1 MHAYDD
7 TSLNG
12 RPDFATLV
20 LLQPE
25 YGEPSN
31 AHDYLPSLTADRDKH
46 IGDDLILQ
54 VSLHFVRVCVG

>member
-1 MHAYDD
+1 MI
-7 TSLNG
+7 TIIK
-12 RPDFATLV
+12 PDVACLM

-25 YGEPSN
+25 YGEPVN

-54 VSLHFVRVCVG
+54 VSLLS